1 MRVLALAAAL
11 LLTMSVSMLASDAR
25 DRAKEQVKFG
35 IEVAQH
41 NLWREAIAKF
51 KRAAELDPTYYAAWN
66 NLAIAYEQQGDLEN
80 ASEAYAQ
87 ALKLE
92 PDNQY
97 IKQNYDLFREIH
109 DRTNRRR
116 GR

>member
-1 MRVLALAAAL
+1 MRVLALVAAL
-11 LLTMSVSMLASDAR
+11 VVVTSASTLASDER

-51 KRAAELDPTYYAAWN
+51 ERAADIDPTYHAAWN
-66 NLAIAYEQQGDLEN
+66 NLAIAYEQQGDLDK
-80 ASEAYAQ
+80 ASKAYER
-87 ALKLE
+87 ALKLD

-97 IKQNYDLFREIH
+97 IKQNYDLFKEIH
-109 DRTNRRR
+109 ERTSRRR

>member
-1 MRVLALAAAL
+1 MRVLVLAAAL
-11 LLTMSVSMLASDAR
+11 LLSTSPSTFASDAR

-51 KRAAELDPTYYAAWN
+51 ERAAEIDPTYHAAWN
-66 NLAIAYEQQGDLEN
+66 NLAIAYEQHGDLDK
-80 ASEAYAQ
+80 ASKAYEQ
-87 ALKLE
+87 ALKLD